1 MYIKSRGIVIKQSDS
16 GEKGKLLTILTEDRG
31 VVRAKAAGGKN
42 VRASYF
48 RCVQL
53 FTYCEFQF
61 CVGAGGMLTV
71 TDAVYI
77 RSFFD
82 LSQNIE
88 YFALASY
95 FTEIC
100 KASIVGD
107 ATDKEIV
114 ALLLNSFHTLIKGTM
129 SPDHIK
135 AVYEFR
141 LACLLGYAPSLLE
154 CDCCGK
160 ALPSKENKTFFDNEN
175 CSVRCEDCAAM
186 QGDGLA
192 EVSAAVYRS
201 MLHSA
206 VSEKNSLFS
215 FKTDEKT
222 LSEFSALAEKYI
234 LRRLEI
240 QPKSLP
246 LYKSFRVQTLRKE

>member
-1 MYIKSRGIVIKQSDS
+1 MYIKSRGIVIKESDS

-31 VVRAKAAGGKN
+31 IVRAKAAGGKN

-53 FTYCEFQF
+53 FTYSEFQF
-61 CVGAGGMLTV
+61 CIGASGMLTV
-71 TDAVYI
+71 VDAVYI

-82 LSQNIE
+82 LSKNIE

-107 ATDKEIV
+107 ATDREIV
-114 ALLLNSFHTLIKGTM
+114 GLLLNSFHTLIKGTM
-129 SPDHIK
+129 PPDHVK
-135 AVYEFR
+135 AVYEMR
-141 LACLLGYAPSLLE
+141 LACLLGYAPCLLE

-160 ALPSKENKTFFDNEN
+160 ALPQEGAKTYFDNES
-175 CSVRCEDCAAM
+175 CSVRCADCVAAS
-186 QGDGLA
+186 G
-192 EVSAAVYRS
+192 AVVTELSTAVFRS
-201 MLHSA
+201 LLHSVVA
-206 VSEKNSLFS
+206 DKNSLFS
-215 FKTDEKT
+215 FRTDEQT
-222 LSEFSALAEKYI
+222 LKDFSSLAEKYI

-246 LYKSFRVQTLRKE
+246 LYKSFRL